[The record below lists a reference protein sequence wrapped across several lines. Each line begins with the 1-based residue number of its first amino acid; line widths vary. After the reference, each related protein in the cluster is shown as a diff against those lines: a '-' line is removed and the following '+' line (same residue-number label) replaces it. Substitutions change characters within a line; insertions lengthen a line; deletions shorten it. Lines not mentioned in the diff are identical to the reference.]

1 MATQSE
7 NTDETASFAD
17 EVAAGSRPRRNHP
30 QGWEPGVAWNGRE
43 GTLTTPP
50 LEADPTTGVWSEL
63 VADWGLDPL
72 TTEVVEGSVQVR
84 AWDTH
89 DGRRLRYY
97 RATLRAR
104 ELDYDRPD
112 VDALCRLVER
122 RRPVK
127 PLKGPERPDR
137 ALVVLIADW
146 QLGKAGEPNG
156 GTPETVERICR
167 TLDYLPARIKE
178 LKKAG
183 RPVDTVY
190 LVGLGDL
197 VEQCT
202 GHYPGQTFNVDLD
215 RREQMR
221 LARRLILRAVDNVLG
236 LTPRVVLA
244 AVPGNHGENR
254 LNGKSFTRT
263 TDNDDLAVVEQ
274 VAEIL
279 AANEERYGS
288 CTTVLA
294 SGNNLVLN
302 IAGIPVA
309 FAHGHKAGASGHPAA
324 KLENWWKG
332 QVMGRQPIADADI
345 LITGH
350 YHHFI
355 CSETSGRTFMQ
366 APAMD
371 GGSAWWTDMSGQN
384 SPAGLLTLGIGTGY
398 GPRGW
403 GDLHIHSA

>member
-1 MATQSE
+1 MANQSE
-7 NTDETASFAD
+7 NTAETASFRD
-17 EVAAGSRPRRNHP
+17 EVEAGSRPRRNHP

-50 LEADPTTGVWSEL
+50 LEADPSAGVWSEL

-97 RATLRAR
+97 RATLRSK
-104 ELDYDRPD
+104 DSDTDRPD
-112 VDALCRLVER
+112 IETLCRLVER
-122 RRPVK
+122 RKAVK
-127 PLKGPERPDR
+127 APESLPAPSR
-137 ALVVLIADW
+137 ALVCLLADW
-146 QLGKAGEPNG
+146 QLGKAGEANG
-156 GTPETVERICR
+156 GTPETIGRICQAID
-167 TLDYLPARIKE
+167 LIPARIRE
-178 LKKAG
+178 LKKTG
-183 RPVDTVY
+183 RPVDAVY

-197 VEQCT
+197 VEQCS

-215 RREQMR
+215 RREQLR
-221 LARRLILRAVDNVLG
+221 LARRLILRAVETCLG
-236 LTPRVVLA
+236 HAPRIVLA

-254 LNGKSFTRT
+254 QNGKAFTRT
-263 TDNDDLAVVEQ
+263 TDNDDLAIVEQ

-279 AANEERYGS
+279 QANPDRYGS
-288 CTTVLA
+288 CTTILA
-294 SGNNLVLN
+294 TGNNLVLN

-350 YHHFI
+350 FHHFI

-371 GGSAWWTDMSGQN
+371 GGSAWWTDISGQN
-384 SPAGLLTLGIGTGY
+384 SAPGFLTLGIGTGY

-403 GDLHIHSA
+403 GDLHIHSV